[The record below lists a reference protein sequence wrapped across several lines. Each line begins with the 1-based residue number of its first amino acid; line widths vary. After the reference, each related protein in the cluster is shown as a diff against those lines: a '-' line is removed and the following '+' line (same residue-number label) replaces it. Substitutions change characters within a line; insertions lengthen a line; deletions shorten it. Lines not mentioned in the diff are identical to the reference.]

1 MNTLTRLKT
10 RSGNHKAKK
19 WHFCKSIMLNIG
31 GKLVLNFEATPA
43 VVQQH
48 AESLKSWQTSQIIL
62 ECEERTFQNAIASSS
77 IIYLR
82 FKLIL

>member
-1 MNTLTRLKT
+1 
-10 RSGNHKAKK
+10 
-19 WHFCKSIMLNIG
+19 MLNIG

-62 ECEERTFQNAIASSS
+62 ECVKGH
-77 IIYLR
+77 
-82 FKLIL
+82 FKMLLPVQV